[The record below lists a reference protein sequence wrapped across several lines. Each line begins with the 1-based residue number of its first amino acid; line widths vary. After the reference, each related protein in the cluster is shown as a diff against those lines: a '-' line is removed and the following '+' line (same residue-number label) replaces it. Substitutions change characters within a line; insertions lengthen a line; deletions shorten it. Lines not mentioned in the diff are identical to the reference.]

1 MYQEEEL
8 VLCSVE
14 RIENDVVLVKTIKD
28 NIKGTIT
35 FPEVAPGRIKNI
47 RAHVVPNKI
56 IVCKV
61 LGVFPDHLNLS
72 LRRVTTK
79 EKKEILEKYK
89 REKDYENALKSL
101 LKEKAER
108 IINEIKNNFNELTTF
123 FKKAE
128 EDEKTIE
135 EYIPKELEEDFKKI
149 LHKKK
154 KVAEIKKIINLT
166 CLNENGIERIK
177 KVLKVEKENV
187 SIKYISAGKYLLTI
201 NSEDFKKAENVLREL
216 EKELEKR
223 AKKENCEFS
232 ISEK

>member
-8 VLCSVE
+8 VLCVVE

-28 NIKGTIT
+28 NLKGTIT

-79 EKKEILEKYK
+79 EKNEILEKYK

-101 LKEKAER
+101 LKEKAEK
-108 IINEIKNNFNELTTF
+108 ITNEIKKDFKELAAF

-128 EDEKTIE
+128 EDEKTLE
-135 EYIPKELEEDFKKI
+135 KYIPKELEEDFKKI

-154 KVAEIKKIINLT
+154 KVAEIKKIINLI

-177 KVLKVEKENV
+177 KILKIEKENV
-187 SIKYISAGKYLLTI
+187 SIKYIAAGKYLLSIT
-201 NSEDFKKAENVLREL
+201 SDDFKKAEFILREL
-216 EKELEKR
+216 EKELEKK